1 MTWAQFDA
9 TAEKLS
15 GGMGTNKTYGA
26 LLHTGGRPFS
36 CPPSSTENTRLS
48 MATTAS

>member
-26 LLHTGGRPFS
+26 LLHTWR
-36 CPPSSTENTRLS
+36 STVQLPAILDGNTRLS